1 MTIKVLIAD
10 DHVLVRQGLREYL
23 DMSADIDV
31 IAEASNGQEV
41 LAIMET
47 TQPRPDVALIDV
59 RMPEMDG
66 LEVARSIRKHY
77 PDTQV
82 VMLSAYDEQQY
93 VTEAARAGARGYVL
107 KTRDAEQLVQAVRL
121 VAGGSMVIDPG
132 VGASVA
138 DELGEQ
144 EPIHAQVLSA
154 RELEV
159 LQLVAFGHTNTE
171 IAEQLS
177 ISGEGVRSHLEDI
190 YEKLGASDRTAAVA
204 EALRRRLID

>member
-23 DMSADIDV
+23 DTSADIDV

-47 TQPRPDVALIDV
+47 AQPRPDVALIDV
-59 RMPEMDG
+59 RMPEVDG
-66 LEVARSIRKHY
+66 IEVARSMRKHY

-82 VMLSAYDEQQY
+82 IMLSAYDEDQY
-93 VTEAARAGARGYVL
+93 VAEAARAGARGYVL
-107 KTRDAEQLVQAVRL
+107 KTRDAEHLIQAVRL
-121 VAGGSMVIDPG
+121 VAGGSMVIDPDIM
-132 VGASVA
+132 VSL
-138 DELGEQ
+138 LGESGDRGPSQ
-144 EPIHAQVLSA
+144 AQVPSA
-154 RELEV
+154 TELEV
-159 LQLVAFGHTNTE
+159 LQLLAFGHTNTE

-177 ISGEGVRSHLEDI
+177 MSREAVRSHLDDI
-190 YEKLGASDRTAAVA
+190 YRKLRASDRTTAVA